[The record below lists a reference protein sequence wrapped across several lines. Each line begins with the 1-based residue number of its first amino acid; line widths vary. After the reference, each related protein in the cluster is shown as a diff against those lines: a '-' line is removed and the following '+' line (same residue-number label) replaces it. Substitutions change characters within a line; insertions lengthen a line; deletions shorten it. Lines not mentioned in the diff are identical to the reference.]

1 MKRIMDVF
9 LSFTNKNYS
18 TGHKFLSLIPGT
30 VVFLIISPLFLF
42 YFSRYLSRF
51 ISLSFPKT
59 IEISIALTALLI
71 AIIYMTWGMLALWID
86 GKGTPAPITPTHNL
100 VTTGPYRFCR
110 NPIELGTDLYFL
122 GMATLLDTL
131 TTGIFCMALG
141 MLLGY
146 GYIKIIEEQ
155 ELKLRFGKKYEEYR
169 DSTPLF
175 IPRLFPRRDHG

>member
-86 GKGTPAPITPTHNL
+86 GKGTPAPITPLT
-100 VTTGPYRFCR
+100 
-110 NPIELGTDLYFL
+110 
-122 GMATLLDTL
+122 TLLQRA
-131 TTGIFCMALG
+131 I
-141 MLLGY
+141 
-146 GYIKIIEEQ
+146 
-155 ELKLRFGKKYEEYR
+155 
-169 DSTPLF
+169 
-175 IPRLFPRRDHG
+175 